1 MQQYLQN
8 KKGLVQG
15 VFDQVFDK
23 YDLMNDFMSFG
34 IHRLWKKNLIN
45 LMNPSKNKNLI
56 DVACGTGDIGKLYL
70 DNTDISNNITC
81 IDPNKGMIAE
91 GKKKLI
97 NYKNINWIISEAER
111 LPVKSDLF
119 DFYTISFGLRNTK
132 DLDRT
137 LSEAYRVLKP
147 GGRFLCLEFS
157 QIQNENLKFIY
168 KQYSK
173 LIPLIGKYVVGNK
186 KPYEYLL
193 ESIEKFVSQ
202 DELLDLMSKNK
213 FQKCNY
219 KNLSN
224 GGASNV
230 SAEEK
235 LVDRAQLMGLTAP
248 EMTALIGGMR
258 VLNTNYDGSD
268 YGVFTKKPGTLTND
282 YFVNLLDMNITW
294 KEEDKS
300 EQTFLGKDRKT
311 KKNKW
316 KATRVDLIFGSN
328 SQLRALAEVYAC
340 EDSSKKFVDDF
351 IAAWVKVMNA
361 DRFDLKLN

>member
-15 VFDQVFDK
+15 VFNQVFDK

-45 LMNPSKNKNLI
+45 LMNPCKNKNLI

-70 DNTDISNNITC
+70 DNTDINNNITC
-81 IDPNKGMIAE
+81 IDPNKGMIAK

-111 LPVKSDLF
+111 LPIKSDLF

-132 DLDRT
+132 DLNKT

-186 KPYEYLL
+186 EPYEYLL

-213 FQKCNY
+213 FQKCSY

-224 GGASNV
+224 GIV
-230 SAEEK
+230 SIHS
-235 LVDRAQLMGLTAP
+235 G
-248 EMTALIGGMR
+248 
-258 VLNTNYDGSD
+258 
-268 YGVFTKKPGTLTND
+268 
-282 YFVNLLDMNITW
+282 W
-294 KEEDKS
+294 KIK
-300 EQTFLGKDRKT
+300 
-311 KKNKW
+311 
-316 KATRVDLIFGSN
+316 
-328 SQLRALAEVYAC
+328 
-340 EDSSKKFVDDF
+340 
-351 IAAWVKVMNA
+351 
-361 DRFDLKLN
+361 